1 MDRDYLPNNGT
12 TSSGNNRAA
21 FDKDVDVA
29 DDEVDDEP
37 DEHAAKPPAFKWLAL
52 GSGAV
57 AIAAIAGLF
66 WRENSH
72 QDQLKALQAESR
84 ILQIRAAD
92 SVRSYR
98 LTPSAALPASPTLQL
113 GWPDPPQLLDL
124 HVDVS
129 GSQFNTFQISI
140 EKKDAARLL
149 QIRRMARDSNK
160 ELRLSWNSSAF
171 GPGEYQLRLE
181 GYNWRGEV
189 THVGWVSI
197 GIQ

>member
-1 MDRDYLPNNGT
+1 MDRNHHNNGAIP
-12 TSSGNNRAA
+12 SGSNRAA
-21 FDKDVDVA
+21 FDNDVDAA
-29 DDEVDDEP
+29 DDEVEDRPGERV
-37 DEHAAKPPAFKWLAL
+37 AKPTAFKWLTL
-52 GSGAV
+52 GSGIV
-57 AIAAIAGLF
+57 AIAAIACLF

-84 ILQIRAAD
+84 SLQVRAAD

-98 LTPSAALPASPTLQL
+98 LTPSANLPASPTLQL

-124 HVDVS
+124 RFDVS

-140 EKKDAARLL
+140 EKKDEARLL

>member
-1 MDRDYLPNNGT
+1 MDRNHHNNGAIP
-12 TSSGNNRAA
+12 SGSNRAA
-21 FDKDVDVA
+21 FDNDVDAA
-29 DDEVDDEP
+29 DDEVEDRPGERV
-37 DEHAAKPPAFKWLAL
+37 AKPTAFKWLAL
-52 GSGAV
+52 GSGIV
-57 AIAAIAGLF
+57 AIAAIACLF

-84 ILQIRAAD
+84 SLQVRAAD

-98 LTPSAALPASPTLQL
+98 LTPSANLPASPTLQL

-124 HVDVS
+124 RFDVS

-140 EKKDAARLL
+140 EKKDEARLL

>member
-1 MDRDYLPNNGT
+1 MDRNHHNNGAIP
-12 TSSGNNRAA
+12 SGSNRAA
-21 FDKDVDVA
+21 FDNDVDAA
-29 DDEVDDEP
+29 DDEVEDRPGERV
-37 DEHAAKPPAFKWLAL
+37 AKPTAFKWLTL
-52 GSGAV
+52 GSGIV
-57 AIAAIAGLF
+57 AIAAVACLF

-84 ILQIRAAD
+84 SLQVRAAD

-98 LTPSAALPASPTLQL
+98 LTPSANLPASPTLQL

-124 HVDVS
+124 RFDVS

-140 EKKDAARLL
+140 EKKDEARLL